1 MKTLL
6 HAADGKQ
13 FSYSYAIVFSIA
25 RSIIDRELIGEVA
38 FIRDCIKNGHEVS
51 LEYLVSIAD
60 LITTYNEL
68 SPLRVFYKTSD
79 F

>member
-6 HAADGKQ
+6 HAVDNKQ
-13 FSYSYAIVFSIA
+13 FGDSYTSAFSSA
-25 RSIIDRELIGEVA
+25 RCILAAKLTSEVV
-38 FIRDCIKNGHEVS
+38 FIRDCQKYGQEIS
-51 LEYLVSIAD
+51 LSYLMSIAD

-68 SPLRVFYKTSD
+68 SPIRFFYKTKD